1 MRLLLLTTAAAF
13 APPQRSLQRL
23 APLQGGLT
31 IDDGVSLLFVGGKG
45 GVGKTS
51 VSAAIAQKWSREGG
65 RVLIVSTD
73 PAHSLGDAVG
83 KELTATPI
91 RIADNLDAVEVDADG
106 AMAEWRAA
114 VEAFDAE
121 SFAGRYGPLGVE
133 AVRALGVDE
142 FVELLANPPSGVDE
156 LVALADILKYARD
169 DTYDRVVVDTAPT
182 GHALR
187 LLDLPDFA
195 DEFVDRLLSLT
206 DRVGSLA
213 SMASKFGLGGAMDSV
228 TSDMDSVAGK
238 LDDLRDK
245 IATVRE
251 ALADG
256 SRTEFLAVCLPT
268 KLAFAETTRLAR
280 DLAQNSRGGGIK
292 LKTVVVNRVVDE
304 ATFGEAQVQRLA
316 SRQRSLVDRYLNNEL
331 RETLPT
337 EAPLATSG
345 QELVGVFG
353 LRFFGGPLFADWADL
368 FEPSKSSKLIV
379 CGGKGGVGKTT
390 VAASLAVA
398 FADQG
403 LRTAIVSTDPAHS
416 LGDAL
421 DLQLGTELVEVDT
434 YGASAKLVAL
444 EVDADST
451 ARDAASVLA
460 SNLGEKLRQSGA
472 DSGLADL
479 ADAFETPPPGLDE
492 LVSLLRVLELLRSKE
507 YDRVV
512 LDTAPTGHTLR
523 LLALPELLDDFAE
536 RAIAARDRLK
546 RNPLVGAALSQFSG
560 GVDDSIEDARDRIS
574 ELQDNAFAMDAILKN
589 ADRCEFVMVAAH
601 TELSLRE
608 TDDLKRSLDESG
620 VKASR
625 LVINGVLDD
634 EACTNFAASSLQTQ
648 GANLALLDELAKEL
662 SLSIAS
668 APQFDEDLD
677 GLSGLEALGGALF
690 KSSL

>member
-1 MRLLLLTTAAAF
+1 MRWCTLIAAASAF
-13 APPQRSLQRL
+13 APPPTRRL
-23 APLQGGLT
+23 RVAPLQGGLQ

-73 PAHSLGDAVG
+73 PAHSLGDAVK
-83 KELTATPI
+83 KELTSTPI
-91 RIADNLDAVEVDADG
+91 KVADGLDAVEVDADG
-106 AMAEWRAA
+106 AMSEWRKA

-133 AVRALGVDE
+133 AVRALGADE
-142 FVELLANPPSGVDE
+142 FVELLANPPPGVDE

-195 DEFVDRLLSLT
+195 DEFVDRLLRLR

-213 SMASKFGLGGAMDSV
+213 SLAGSFGLGGAVDSV
-228 TSDMDSVAGK
+228 ASDIDSVAGK

-245 IATVRE
+245 ISAVRE

-280 DLAQNSRGGGIK
+280 DLAQNTRGGGIK

-304 ATFGEAQVQRLA
+304 ATFGDEQVQRLA
-316 SRQRSLVDRYLNNEL
+316 KRQRLLLDRYLKKEL
-331 RETLPT
+331 RGTLCT

-353 LRFFGGPLFADWADL
+353 LRFFGGPLFSDWTDL
-368 FEPSKSSKLIV
+368 FAPSKSSKLIV

-403 LRTAIVSTDPAHS
+403 LSTAIVSTDPAHS

-421 DLQLGTELVEVDT
+421 DLTLGKELVEVDT

-536 RAIAARDRLK
+536 RAAAARDRLK
-546 RNPLVGAALSQFSG
+546 RNPLVGAALSSLSS
-560 GVDDSIEDARDRIS
+560 GVDDSIEEARDRVR
-574 ELQDNAFAMDAILKN
+574 ELQDDAFAMDAVLKN
-589 ADRCEFVMVAAH
+589 ADRCEFVMVAAP
-601 TELSLRE
+601 TDLSLTE

-620 VKASR
+620 VKAQR
-625 LVINGVLDD
+625 LVVNGILD
-634 EACTNFAASSLQTQ
+634 EAACKNFASSSLQTQ
-648 GANLALLDELAKEL
+648 RENLEALDALAREL
-662 SLSIAS
+662 SLTIAT

-677 GLSGLEALGGALF
+677 GLDGLEALGGALF
-690 KSSL
+690 K